1 MGIPHRHLDC
11 CVSHQLLHRFEWHA
25 AHDQV
30 ARERVAKVMPR
41 EPLCQSCSLTGERY
55 HSLHF
60 AMAESG
66 AVALAKDVG
75 SLEMSLPLKA
85 RLREFGQRNLAA
97 TATLGCSLLLLPE
110 SPTND
115 DLSASEIDVFPLQ
128 RQQLAKSNARLQS
141 YREHWSPEWVGG
153 LEHPLG
159 LVEGQELKILERYA

>member
-41 EPLCQSCSLTGERY
+41 EPLCQPCSLAGERY

-75 SLEMSLPLKA
+75 PLQMPCSLKA
-85 RLREFGQRNLAA
+85 FFGDFGQRNL
-97 TATLGCSLLLLPE
+97 TAPTTFGCSLLLLPE
-110 SPTND
+110 SPANHHFP
-115 DLSASEIDVFPLQ
+115 AAEIDVFPLQ
-128 RQQLAKSNARLQS
+128 RQQLAKSSARLQS
-141 YREHWSPEWVGG
+141 YGEHCSPG
-153 LEHPLG
+153 
-159 LVEGQELKILERYA
+159 